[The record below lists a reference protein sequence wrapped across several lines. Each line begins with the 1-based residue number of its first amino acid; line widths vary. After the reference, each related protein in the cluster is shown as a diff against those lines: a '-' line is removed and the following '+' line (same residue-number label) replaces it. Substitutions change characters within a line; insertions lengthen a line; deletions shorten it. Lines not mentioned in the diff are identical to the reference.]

1 MISGQKHDFLKRPIK
16 RRILTVIIMI
26 LLRLRYR
33 SVTVVSPPL
42 RTVTVFF
49 KKVTYRYPALGTVT
63 QSLHALPN
71 VTSVTK
77 RYRTL
82 HTEFMNFRKFK

>member
-1 MISGQKHDFLKRPIK
+1 MISS
-16 RRILTVIIMI
+16 
-26 LLRLRYR
+26 RYR
-33 SVTVVSPPL
+33 YRPVTVFGPPL
-42 RTVTVFF
+42 QNATVFF

-71 VTSVTK
+71 VTSVTE